1 MKRTMLA
8 VAASS
13 CIGNASAFMIDD
25 DAPLFAQETKK
36 SEVTVVPVKKP
47 EMIVETKQVVSTEH
61 VKQPESNKQS
71 EQVLPKIDHS
81 INGSGDMALV
91 LLKHARDAGIKGT
104 ELSQLMAQ
112 AAHESAGFKRLVEYG
127 DAKHFKKY
135 DPVYNPKLAEK
146 LGNIYIGDGAKYKGR
161 GFLQLT
167 GRDNYRRAG
176 LALGLPLEQ
185 YPDMVSRP
193 DIAAKTSI
201 WYWKTRVQPEI
212 DDWKDT
218 HAVTKEVNGGL
229 NGIKDRIILFFKFR
243 RVIQK

>member
-1 MKRTMLA
+1 MRRTMIA
-8 VAASS
+8 VATSS
-13 CIGNASAFMIDD
+13 CIGNASAFILNDD
-25 DAPLFAQETKK
+25 SPLFAQEIKK
-36 SEVTVVPVKKP
+36 PDVAIVSVKKQA
-47 EMIVETKQVVSTEH
+47 MITETKQVVSVES
-61 VKQPESNKQS
+61 VKQPEP
-71 EQVLPKIDHS
+71 VVPKIEHRAT

-112 AAHESAGFKRLVEYG
+112 AAHESAGFKRLIEVG
-127 DAKHFKKY
+127 DIKYFKKY

-146 LGNIYIGDGAKYKGR
+146 LGNIYHGDGAKYRGR

-185 YPDMVSRP
+185 YPEMVSRP

-212 DDWKDT
+212 DNWKDT
-218 HAVTKEVNGGL
+218 HAVTREVNGGL
-229 NGIKDRIILFFKFR
+229 RGIKDRIILFFKFR
-243 RVIQK
+243 SVIDR